1 MVADE
6 TRILLIEDDGGDA
19 ALVREMLSRPDRQ
32 PIRLAHE
39 QTLADGLCRLEQ
51 HRFHLVLLDIG
62 LPDSQGLDTFKRL
75 KNAAPDIPVI
85 VLTGMDDES
94 LGIKLV
100 QMGAQ
105 DYLVKG
111 MLNGSMLS
119 RCIRYGIERQHLVVQ
134 LEQERLR
141 NARRLEI
148 GRLEKIHEEAFPST
162 TARLMG
168 QARLREGMPEEF
180 ESLTQTYAGLLNR
193 AIEQAVYK
201 ADHDIARESRSLAE
215 RLGFLRATPR
225 DLVEIHTRVTTSDK
239 ALKKIQTSTVYPVE
253 ARILLLMI
261 MGDLASHYRIYALGA
276 FPVQKSPPPEKE
288 SS

>member
-1 MVADE
+1 MLADE
-6 TRILLIEDDGGDA
+6 TRILLIEDDAGDA

-39 QTLADGLCRLEQ
+39 QTLADGLYRLEQ
-51 HRFHLVLLDIG
+51 HRFHLLLLDIG

-75 KNAAPDIPVI
+75 QKAVPDIPVI

-111 MLNGSMLS
+111 KLNGSVLH
-119 RCIRYGIERQHLVVQ
+119 RCIRYGIERRHLVVQ

-162 TARLMG
+162 TARMMG
-168 QARLREGMPEEF
+168 QVRLREGMPEEF
-180 ESLTQTYAGLLNR
+180 ESLTQAYAELLNR
-193 AIEQAVYK
+193 AIEQTVYK
-201 ADHDIARESRSLAE
+201 ADHDISRESRSLAE

-225 DLVEIHTRVTTSDK
+225 DLVEIHTQVTTSDK

-253 ARILLLMI
+253 ARILLLML

-276 FPVQKSPPPEKE
+276 FPVQDSPEKE